1 VFLLCHFTKALLYV
15 YKYRTELQCQKTV
28 CFGDGQFS
36 LFWFINR
43 LSSADLSAQELPS
56 VCGSTLCT
64 ASTCFLVTVLTSY
77 SNRNVFCTLFQEG
90 VKWELSRMS
99 NHHDDYQQRL
109 TWVNRHT
116 TG

>member
-1 VFLLCHFTKALLYV
+1 VVFLLCHLTKALLYV
-15 YKYRTELQCQKTV
+15 KYRTELQCQKTV

-64 ASTCFLVTVLTSY
+64 ASTCFLVTGLVLTTE
-77 SNRNVFCTLFQEG
+77 VFFCTSFQG

-99 NHHDDYQQRL
+99 NHNDDYQQRL
-109 TWVNRHT
+109 TRVNRHT